1 MLVSP
6 GSLVSDNHLQ
16 LLHNG
21 SEYFPEL
28 IRHIN
33 QAHTEIYFETYIFHP
48 DETGESVVHA
58 LNEAARRGVQ
68 VHVITDWLGTGAQL
82 CRKLQQ
88 DFEKSGVQFR
98 VFNPWF
104 YRGLARQHRKLC
116 VIDHQ
121 YAFVGGINIIDDYR
135 YDFRK
140 KDKFLKAPRW
150 DFAVL
155 VEGPILNLI
164 QQEVVDFWERTG
176 YMPIGERL
184 RKYRTS
190 FQQQLTRAKVAL
202 AGFVIRDN
210 FRNRRTIQKVYLR
223 AIGQARREVV
233 LATPYFA
240 PTRKFRSALKSAAAR
255 GVKVTLLVGVGEFWW
270 HDAVTKSFFP
280 KLLRAGI
287 RLYEYNKT
295 QLHGKVAVVDNI
307 WATVGSS
314 NCDAP
319 SFFVN
324 HEANIIV
331 RDTAFATSLSEHIFA
346 GVADAD
352 EILLSFFEEIPWYQR
367 FWYGTAHLIYRS
379 IMRLI
384 TWGDYN

>member
-1 MLVSP
+1 MLVQS

-33 QAHTEIYFETYIFHP
+33 LAHTEIYFETYIFLP

-58 LNEAARRGVQ
+58 LKEAARRGVQ
-68 VHVITDWLGTGAQL
+68 VHVITDWLGTGSKL

-88 DFEKSGVQFR
+88 EFEEAGVQFR
-98 VFNPWF
+98 IFNPWF
-104 YRGLARQHRKLC
+104 YRGIARQHRKLC

-121 YAFVGGINIIDDYR
+121 YAFVGGINIIDDFR

-164 QQEVVDFWERTG
+164 QQEVVDFWDRTG
-176 YMPIGERL
+176 YMPIGTRL

-190 FQQQLTRAKVAL
+190 FQQQFAKTKVAF

-223 AIGQARREVV
+223 AIGQARRDVV

-240 PTRKFRSALKSAAAR
+240 PSRKFRSALMSAAER
-255 GVKVTLLVGVGEFWW
+255 GVNVTLLVGVGEFWW

-331 RDTAFATSLSEHIFA
+331 RDNEFATSLSRHIMA

-352 EILLSFFEEIPWYQR
+352 EVLLSFFEEIPWYQR